1 VEDVHCSSHTFDI
14 SLSSGI
20 VDGYDVE
27 FDLEVF
33 ASFPESSMSR
43 LGNDPGV
50 VSTEEGEEG
59 GGLTSQV
66 P

>member
-1 VEDVHCSSHTFDI
+1 VDIHCSSHTFDI
-14 SLSSGI
+14 SLSGGV

-27 FDLEVF
+27 LDLEIL

-50 VSTEEGEEG
+50 VSTVEGEEG
-59 GGLTSQV
+59 EGLTSQV

>member
-14 SLSSGI
+14 SLSGGM

-27 FDLEVF
+27 LNLEVL

-43 LGNDPGV
+43 FGNDPGT
-50 VSTEEGEEG
+50 VSDY
-59 GGLTSQV
+59 SKRWN
-66 P
+66 